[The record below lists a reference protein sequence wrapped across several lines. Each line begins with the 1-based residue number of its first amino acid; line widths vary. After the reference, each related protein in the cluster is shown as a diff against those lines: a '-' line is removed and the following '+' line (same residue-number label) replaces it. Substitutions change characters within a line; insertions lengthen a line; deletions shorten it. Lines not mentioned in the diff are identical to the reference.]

1 MHKEELVRRS
11 AELKARM
18 LAQRNAEARE
28 QPSSTTRKRKSV
40 EREPHS
46 DDSVVD
52 DVNAL
57 KKHIAQLEAENER
70 LRRQLPFVFLKF
82 RPRFDMRS
90 CNAAPIETSG
100 CLSDILVHDIWV
112 SLCSS
117 RAIALKRG

>member
-70 LRRQLPFVFLKF
+70 LRHQLTVMSA
-82 RPRFDMRS
+82 RTT
-90 CNAAPIETSG
+90 E
-100 CLSDILVHDIWV
+100 
-112 SLCSS
+112 SS
-117 RAIALKRG
+117 RSSEDSIREQRHNFFKYSNVRRY